1 MRILGIEFGTWS
13 VKAVEMES
21 RFRRLDILDF
31 HEVRL
36 PLQMLDPVAEYR
48 QALEQLIARLP
59 SHADKIATSIP
70 PSQTALRFLQ
80 VPIKQ
85 RKTVEKMYRFELED
99 NIPFKLDDSLIE
111 HHVYRLKEGSLVF
124 AAVAPKKHL
133 QAHLEWL
140 KTIGVDPDWLTF
152 DGMGLIN
159 LYFAS
164 LQENPD
170 EMPADPVLLL
180 DMGHTKT
187 NMAIIH
193 QDRLEQFRSISWGG
207 ASITQSIA
215 LGLGV
220 SPEEAEQCKMNDLRL
235 DVEFDDAT
243 PELQEMVVSA
253 SQAFTPFIA
262 DVTHSIV
269 AYRTKFSKEIK
280 TIKITGGTS
289 KIWGIES
296 LLTNSLH
303 LPIEKFLPFAGVSI
317 KEQQKESADEARFGE
332 SLGRALVFARKSQ
345 LLFNFRKQDLAKETQ
360 LNEVGSV
367 LKDPNIL
374 RLMKYAG
381 ILLGVLFIHVFIAQ
395 QLADSESK
403 AATEDLRKTF
413 QETFKSVPPK
423 LRNGLTANPNDLKK
437 FIGQK
442 NKEMEQKL
450 KMLAKV
456 RVPMMSLLLSI
467 SNAFP
472 PDVRVDVNTLQLD
485 DRSFNLDGVLYK
497 GDLTKVTETMKAI
510 KSLSNVTLTKNGQ
523 RFTYHGDVVG
533 R

>member
-1 MRILGIEFGTWS
+1 

-36 PLQMLDPVAEYR
+36 PLQILDPVAAYQ
-48 QALEQLIARLP
+48 QALEQLLARLP

-80 VPIKQ
+80 VPVKQ

-99 NIPFKLDDSLIE
+99 GIPFKLDDALIE
-111 HHVYRLKEGSLVF
+111 HHVYRLREGSLVF

-133 QAHLEWL
+133 VTHLEWL
-140 KTIGVDPDWLTF
+140 KTVGVNPDWLTF
-152 DGMGLIN
+152 DGMGVIN
-159 LYFAS
+159 LYLANF
-164 LQENPD
+164 Q
-170 EMPADPVLLL
+170 EMPTEEAPQEPVLLL
-180 DMGHTKT
+180 DIGHTKT
-187 NMAIIH
+187 NVAILH

-220 SPEEAEQCKMNDLRL
+220 SPEEAEACKMNDLRL
-235 DVEFDDAT
+235 DVDLDEAT
-243 PELQEMVVSA
+243 PEIQEMVVSA
-253 SQAFTPFIA
+253 SQAFTPLIA
-262 DVTHSIV
+262 DLTHSIV
-269 AYRTKFSKEIK
+269 AYRTKYSKEISA
-280 TIKITGGTS
+280 IKITGGSS
-289 KIWGIES
+289 KVWGVEG
-296 LLTNSLH
+296 LLSNSLH
-303 LPIEKFLPFAGVSI
+303 LPVSQFLPFAGMNV
-317 KEQQKESADEARFGE
+317 KEQQRETADESRFGE
-332 SLGRALVFARKSQ
+332 ALGRALVFARKSQ

-360 LNEVGSV
+360 LNEVGSF

-381 ILLGVLFIHVFIAQ
+381 ILIVVLFVHVFIAQ
-395 QLADSESK
+395 WLADSEARS
-403 AATEDLRKTF
+403 ATEDLRKTF
-413 QETFKSVPPK
+413 QETFRSVPPK
-423 LRNGLTANPNDLKK
+423 LRNGLTSNPNDLKK

-450 KMLAKV
+450 KMLSKA
-456 RVPMMSLLLSI
+456 RVPMMSLILAI

-472 PDVRVDVNTLQLD
+472 SNVRVDVNNLQLD
-485 DRSFNLDGVLYK
+485 DRSFSLDGVLYQ
-497 GDLTKVTETMKAI
+497 GDLEKVTDGIKAI
-510 KSLSNVTLTKNGQ
+510 KSLSGVTLTRNGQ